1 MYCSFVAVP
10 TVFYFTIHSGARG
23 NEREITKEQFKLAVS
38 SPDTKSQMCAGSNG
52 GFKYIFTKNIDLKI
66 LIVVAEVKKE
76 ECWVVTGYWQ
86 DNE

>member
-1 MYCSFVAVP
+1 M
-10 TVFYFTIHSGARG
+10 
-23 NEREITKEQFKLAVS
+23 AVS
-38 SPDTKSQMCAGSNG
+38 SPDTKRQMCAGSNG